1 VLSRPV
7 VVVEEVAVECAAPAD
22 DGLWFSGLT
31 RQAPGYRI
39 RLGSYSAVYGGTREG
54 CVVGVAALIAGDG
67 VLNVRVLIVFRER
80 EHLEP
85 GNKRVIQSCRRSS
98 AGAGEAVVR
107 FQSNRDQS
115 RYSMLVV
122 YALRRWRWVGFER
135 RHEY

>member
-1 VLSRPV
+1 M
-7 VVVEEVAVECAAPAD
+7 
-22 DGLWFSGLT
+22 
-31 RQAPGYRI
+31 
-39 RLGSYSAVYGGTREG
+39 YGGTREG